1 MISASS
7 AAWERWAPEAAE
19 SIMPTC
25 GMSRQG
31 LLAGAETDTHKK
43 SSLKGRENKSER
55 GGSRERLIKGE
66 RDGTHM
72 APQVQCC
79 ISNPGC
85 ERIEGLQVN
94 QSLH

>member
-1 MISASS
+1 MIPALSG
-7 AAWERWAPEAAE
+7 AWERWAPEAAE

-31 LLAGAETDTHKK
+31 LLAGAQSDTK
-43 SSLKGRENKSER
+43 SLNGREGESEKGR
-55 GGSRERLIKGE
+55 SRERLIKGE

-79 ISNPGC
+79 ISNPVVK
-85 ERIEGLQVN
+85 E
-94 QSLH
+94 